1 MFYIDWTRFNLQEI
15 SFIQLYFIKRV
26 SSQRIMD
33 RMKIKKTRFYEIKK
47 RTEEA
52 IERDY
57 RKAKFNNPRLKPIDY
72 EWESLTEIKIPATEY
87 SLPYMQTRYIELIG
101 KIPNRYKNNTE
112 WLAQRIAWLSADMET
127 KGN

>member
-15 SFIQLYFIKRV
+15 IFIQLYFIKRV

-33 RMKIKKTRFYEIKK
+33 RLKIKKTRFYEIKK

-72 EWESLTEIKIPATEY
+72 EWESITEIKIPATEY
-87 SLPYMQTRYIELIG
+87 SLPYMQTRYNELIG

-112 WLAQRIAWLSADMET
+112 WLAQRIA
-127 KGN
+127 

>member
-1 MFYIDWTRFNLQEI
+1 MFYIDWTKFNLQEI
-15 SFIQLYFIKRV
+15 SFIQLYFIKRIP
-26 SSQRIMD
+26 SQRIMD

-57 RKAKFNNPRLKPIDY
+57 RKAKLSNPRLKPIDY
-72 EWESLTEIKIPATEY
+72 EWESLEQIKIPATEY

-101 KIPNRYKNNTE
+101 KIPNRYKNDTE
-112 WLAQRIAWLSADMET
+112 RLSQKIA
-127 KGN
+127 